1 MTLNGWIQI
10 LVFCAIVV
18 ALVKPLGWYMTRV
31 FNGERILLSP
41 APAPRREL
49 YLYRLSGT
57 SDREEQHW
65 LTYTLALLAFNLLGF
80 VVLYALQRFQA
91 VLPVQSNG
99 HGRGGAGPR
108 LQHRRQLHDQH
119 ELAEL
124 RRREHDVLSR
134 ADGRPDGAELRVGR
148 HGHRTSRLRSFAASR
163 AHRRRA
169 SAISGPT

>member
-31 FNGERILLSP
+31 FNGERTFLSP
-41 APAPRREL
+41 LLRPVETV
-49 YLYRLSGT
+49 LYRLVRHERAGRT
-57 SDREEQHW
+57 A
-65 LTYTLALLAFNLLGF
+65 LAD
-80 VVLYALQRFQA
+80 LYARPAGLQPAR
-91 VLPVQSNG
+91 LPRALCPSALPGRAAVQSDG
-99 HGRGGAGPR
+99 HGRGGARPR

-124 RRREHDVLSR
+124 RRREHHVLSG
-134 ADGRPDGAELRVGR
+134 ADGRPDRSELRVGR
-148 HGHRTSRLRSFAASR
+148 DRHRHSRSLSFAASR
-163 AHRRRA
+163 VHRRRA